1 MDDTLQ
7 VLDKLMDVSALRQ
20 RVLANN
26 LANINTPGYK
36 REDVNFREAL
46 SEAIQSGDRQQ
57 IAQVQAEVQMDTA
70 SPSRPDGNTVSL
82 QDEMALM
89 AENNIL
95 YTLATKVAGA
105 KYARLHSAIKNK

>member
-1 MDDTLQ
+1 MDQTLQ
-7 VLDKLMDVSALRQ
+7 LLDKLMDVSALRQ

-36 REDVNFREAL
+36 RQDVQFREAL
-46 SEAIQSGDRQQ
+46 AEAIESGSKQNIEAVDPVVE
-57 IAQVQAEVQMDTA
+57 ADTA

-95 YTLATKVAGA
+95 YSLATQIAAG
-105 KYARLHSAIKNK
+105 KYARLKSAIKGR